1 MKKIYMFGNPLV
13 KEDSLPLKILP
24 DLKKS
29 FPEIEF
35 EVVDPNENFPPA
47 NERDLTIL
55 DTVQGIKEPK
65 LFGLNDLIKIQKSP
79 NSPHDY
85 DLGMHLLLLK
95 KLKRIDSVRIIGIP
109 PNFNKKIFITWLTN
123 VIPHLMRNPG

>member
-85 DLGMHLLLLK
+85 DLGMHLLLL
-95 KLKRIDSVRIIGIP
+95 
-109 PNFNKKIFITWLTN
+109 
-123 VIPHLMRNPG
+123 